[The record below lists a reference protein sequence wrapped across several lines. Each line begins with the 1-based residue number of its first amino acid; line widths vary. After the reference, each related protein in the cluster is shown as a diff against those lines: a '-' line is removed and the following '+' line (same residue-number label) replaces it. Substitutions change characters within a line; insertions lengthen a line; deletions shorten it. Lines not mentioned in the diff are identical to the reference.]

1 MSTSL
6 DEFTIH
12 RIYKL
17 SRLIAGD
24 VYCGNDRVVAF
35 DDLVSIGVEAAIGA
49 VKRFDKKK
57 GNNLNAYLRYRIR
70 GAMIDELRK
79 IDPYSRG
86 MRKQIK
92 ALERHINENQGILN
106 KDVVCNKLEIDMDK
120 LEEIRQ
126 AKNYGL
132 KIVDDEEYFLEDH
145 STLEPNKA
153 VGYSETQKAVASSIS
168 KLTRQEANVIR
179 LRYFSDLNQRETSEA
194 LNMSAARVSQLEKSA
209 RRKLEED
216 FVRKGLNVA

>member
-1 MSTSL
+1 MNTSL

-12 RIYKL
+12 RIFKL
-17 SRLIAGD
+17 SRLIASD

-79 IDPYSRG
+79 VDPYSRG

-92 ALERHINENQGILN
+92 ALEKHLVENHGVLD
-106 KDVVCNKLEIDMDK
+106 KDVVCNKLEIDLDK
-120 LEEIRQ
+120 LEEIRK

-145 STLEPNKA
+145 DTLEPNKV

-168 KLTRQEANVIR
+168 KLTRQEARVIR